1 MPTTG
6 SQISFLKYL
15 LQRRHPNA
23 TAVERVVLLEQ
34 HLAFASH
41 TATMAGVMIVNSTA
55 TTMMITQS
63 IASTSMRYW
72 LFLNWVL
79 AAVLVIDSLLK
90 RSLSRPTA
98 VSGRYLRRS
107 EWLAYLFGAA
117 WGSLPFFI
125 GSSDPRSS
133 VLYGALLILPMIA
146 GMSALL
152 PAVPRVALRYS
163 ATAVFTLL
171 LYAGLSGA
179 NSGMTIS
186 LMVLVFTFAVYFG
199 MKRTYLTFVSN
210 VESRIQATESHEI
223 LIGALN
229 ASGQAFAYLDAN
241 GNVLVQNDLHKSY
254 FSGTESDL
262 TTGSRR
268 LPKAG
273 ERYWQKSVEKV
284 PNGGHVIL
292 HTDVTN
298 LEQSKRDIE
307 VAKEE
312 AETAD
317 AAKTRFLNSMS
328 RELKVPLDVIV
339 GCSGLMGSDSNIPFD
354 EREFRGYADQIRKHA
369 SYLGGIIDQIISFS
383 KLNRET
389 VTADEE
395 VVELS
400 EIINSAVGRVRLAS
414 PGYADVPLQVN
425 IEPGLPQV
433 YYDRTALE
441 RIVQNLVTNAFEHG
455 AASPIS
461 VKVSRIVGRGILLMV
476 RDRGSG
482 MRKGDLDKAFE
493 PFFQSTRTNE
503 LKNGRGVGLGLSVS
517 RKLARQHDGD
527 VLLDSQEGRGTSAF
541 LVIPPSR
548 CVSAADHQNK
558 STARETS

>member
-1 MPTTG
+1 MPTNG

-15 LQRRHPNA
+15 LQSRHPNT
-23 TAVERVVLLEQ
+23 TAVDRVVLLEQ

-41 TATMAGVMIVNSTA
+41 TATMAGVMLVNSTA
-55 TTMMITQS
+55 TTILIEQS
-63 IASTSMRYW
+63 IANTSLRYW
-72 LFLNWVL
+72 LFMNWVL
-79 AAVLVIDSLLK
+79 AAVLVIDALLK
-90 RSLSRPTA
+90 RGLSRPIK

-107 EWLAYLFGAA
+107 EWLAYTFGAA

-125 GSSDPRSS
+125 NGDKYMA
-133 VLYGALLILPMIA
+133 VIYAALLILPMIA

-152 PAVPRVALRYS
+152 PHVPRVALRYS
-163 ATAVFTLL
+163 GAAIFMFLL
-171 LYAGLSGA
+171 FVGIASA
-179 NSGMTIS
+179 RSTVAIS
-186 LMVLVFTFAVYFG
+186 LMVMVFMFAVYFG

-210 VESRIQATESHEI
+210 VESRIRATESHEI

-241 GNVLVQNDLHKSY
+241 GTVLVQNDLHKAY
-254 FSGTESDL
+254 FAGTEGDL
-262 TTGSRR
+262 SVGSRR

-273 ERYWQKSVEKV
+273 ERYWQKSVETV

-292 HTDVTN
+292 HTDVTS
-298 LEQSKRDIE
+298 LEQSKREIE

-389 VTADEE
+389 VTAEE
-395 VVELS
+395 EIVELS
-400 EIINSAVGRVRLAS
+400 EIINSAVSRVRLAS
-414 PGYADVPLQVN
+414 PGYADVPLQVSA
-425 IEPGLPQV
+425 EPGLPKV

-455 AASPIS
+455 SASPIT

-482 MRKGDLDKAFE
+482 MSKEELEKAFE
-493 PFFQSTRTNE
+493 PFFQGARTNE
-503 LKNGRGVGLGLSVS
+503 FKDGRGVGLGLTVS

-541 LVIPPSR
+541 LVIPSSR
-548 CVSAADHQNK
+548 CV
-558 STARETS
+558 TAGDQHPGERAQDAV

>member
-1 MPTTG
+1 MPTNG
-6 SQISFLKYL
+6 SQIPFLKYL
-15 LQRRHPNA
+15 LQSRHPNA
-23 TAVERVVLLEQ
+23 TAVDRVVLLEQ

-41 TATMAGVMIVNSTA
+41 TATMAGVMLVNSTA
-55 TTMMITQS
+55 TTILIEQS
-63 IASTSMRYW
+63 IANTSLRYW
-72 LFLNWVL
+72 LFMNWVL
-79 AAVLVIDSLLK
+79 AAVLVIDALLK
-90 RSLSRPTA
+90 RGLSRPTK

-107 EWLAYLFGAA
+107 EWLAYTFGAA

-125 GSSDPRSS
+125 NGDKYMA
-133 VLYGALLILPMIA
+133 VIYAALLILPMIA

-152 PAVPRVALRYS
+152 PHVPRVALRYS
-163 ATAVFTLL
+163 GAAIFMFLL
-171 LYAGLSGA
+171 FVGIASA
-179 NSGMTIS
+179 RSTVAIS
-186 LMVLVFTFAVYFG
+186 LMVMVFMFAVYFG

-210 VESRIQATESHEI
+210 VESRIRATESHEI

-241 GNVLVQNDLHKSY
+241 GTVLVQNDLHRAY
-254 FSGTESDL
+254 FTGTEGDL
-262 TTGSRR
+262 SVGSRR

-273 ERYWQKSVEKV
+273 DRYWQKSVETV

-292 HTDVTN
+292 HTDVTS
-298 LEQSKRDIE
+298 LEQSKREIE

-389 VTADEE
+389 VTAEEE

-400 EIINSAVGRVRLAS
+400 EIINSAVSRVRLAS
-414 PGYADVPLQVN
+414 PGYADVPLQVSA
-425 IEPGLPQV
+425 EPGLPKV

-455 AASPIS
+455 SSSPIT

-482 MRKGDLDKAFE
+482 MSKEEIEKAFE
-493 PFFQSTRTNE
+493 PFFQGARTNE
-503 LKNGRGVGLGLSVS
+503 FKDGRGVGLGLTVS

-541 LVIPPSR
+541 LVIPSSR
-548 CVSAADHQNK
+548 CVTPGDQHSADRAQE
-558 STARETS
+558 AI

>member
-6 SQISFLKYL
+6 SQNSFLKYL
-15 LQRRHPNA
+15 LQRKHPNA
-23 TAVERVVLLEQ
+23 TAVDRVVLLEQ

-41 TATMAGVMIVNSTA
+41 AATMAAVMLINSTA
-55 TTMMITQS
+55 TTMLIES
-63 IASTSMRYW
+63 SVADTSMRYW
-72 LFLNWVL
+72 LFLNWAL
-79 AAVLVIDSLLK
+79 AIVLVIDALLK
-90 RSLSRPTA
+90 RGLSRPTA

-107 EWLAYLFGAA
+107 EWLAYAFGGA

-125 GSSDPRSS
+125 NGDEYMA
-133 VLYGALLILPMIA
+133 VIYAALLILPMIA

-152 PAVPRVALRYS
+152 PSVPRVVMRYS
-163 ATAVFTLL
+163 ATAVFMLL
-171 LYAGLSGA
+171 LYAAIASAKSSLV
-179 NSGMTIS
+179 IS
-186 LMVLVFTFAVYFG
+186 VMVLVFTFAVYFG
-199 MKRTYLTFVSN
+199 MKRTYMTFVSN
-210 VESRIQATESHEI
+210 VESRIRATESHEI

-229 ASGQAFAYLDAN
+229 ASGQAFAYLDAK
-241 GNVLVQNDLHKSY
+241 GKVLVQNDLHKAY
-254 FSGTESDL
+254 FTGTESDL
-262 TTGSRR
+262 STGSRR
-268 LPKAG
+268 LPRAG
-273 ERYWQKSVEKV
+273 DRYWQKSVETV

-292 HTDVTN
+292 HTDVTS
-298 LEQSKRDIE
+298 LEQSKRDLE

-389 VTADEE
+389 VTAEEE
-395 VVELS
+395 VVELA
-400 EIINSAVGRVRLAS
+400 EIVNSAVSRVRLAS
-414 PGYADVPLQVN
+414 PGYADVPLQIS
-425 IEPGLPQV
+425 IEPGLPNV

-455 AASPIS
+455 SASSIT

-476 RDRGSG
+476 RDRGLG
-482 MRKGDLDKAFE
+482 MTKSDVEQAFE
-493 PFFQSTRTNE
+493 PFFQSSRTNE
-503 LKNGRGVGLGLSVS
+503 MKDGRGVGLGLTVS

-527 VLLDSQEGRGTSAF
+527 VLLDSQDGRGTSAF

-548 CVSAADHQNK
+548 CVSANEHAK
-558 STARETS
+558 PAPVRENI

>member
-6 SQISFLKYL
+6 SQNSFLKYL
-15 LQRRHPNA
+15 LQRKHPIA
-23 TAVERVVLLEQ
+23 TAVDRVVLLEQ
-34 HLAFASH
+34 HLAFSSH
-41 TATMAGVMIVNSTA
+41 AATMAGVMLINSTA
-55 TTMMITQS
+55 TTIMIES
-63 IASTSMRYW
+63 SVAGTSMRYW

-79 AAVLVIDSLLK
+79 AVVLVIDALLK
-90 RSLSRPTA
+90 RGLSRPTA

-107 EWLAYLFGAA
+107 EWLAYVFGGA

-125 GSSDPRSS
+125 NGDEYMP
-133 VLYGALLILPMIA
+133 VIYAALLILPMIA

-152 PAVPRVALRYS
+152 PAVPRVVMRYS
-163 ATAVFTLL
+163 ATAVCMLL
-171 LYAGLSGA
+171 LYAA
-179 NSGMTIS
+179 IS
-186 LMVLVFTFAVYFG
+186 AAKSSLVISIMVLVFTFAVYVG
-199 MKRTYLTFVSN
+199 MRRTYLTFVSN
-210 VESRIQATESHEI
+210 VESRIRATESHEI

-229 ASGQAFAYLDAN
+229 ASGQAFAYLDAK
-241 GNVLVQNDLHKSY
+241 GNVLVQNDLHKAF
-254 FSGTESDL
+254 FSGTENDL

-268 LPKAG
+268 LPRAG
-273 ERYWQKSVEKV
+273 DRYWQKSVETV

-292 HTDVTN
+292 HTDVTS
-298 LEQSKRDIE
+298 LEQNKRDLE

-369 SYLGGIIDQIISFS
+369 SYLSAIIDQIISFS

-389 VTADEE
+389 VTAEEE

-400 EIINSAVGRVRLAS
+400 DIVNSAVSRVRLAS
-414 PGYADVPLQVN
+414 PGYVDVPLQVS
-425 IEPGLPQV
+425 IEPGLPNV

-455 AASPIS
+455 AGSAIT

-476 RDRGSG
+476 RDRGLG
-482 MRKGDLDKAFE
+482 MTKSDIEQAFE
-493 PFFQSTRTNE
+493 PFFQSSRSNE
-503 LKNGRGVGLGLSVS
+503 MKDGRGVGLGLTVS

-548 CVSAADHQNK
+548 CVLA
-558 STARETS
+558 TETEKPAPVRDTV